1 MAVETDQKLR
11 SEILNLFQYVQR
23 LREEIGR
30 IAQQPEGQTRFEK
43 MSDQLDAILIS
54 TGEATHTVLESLE
67 AISSA
72 AEEIRVMPDPAKVE
86 ELCDRITDKSVE
98 GMEAC
103 SFQDLTGQRISK
115 IIHSLRFIEERVE
128 AMMEI
133 CGREGI
139 EALVGELPSDEEDLK
154 DGVALHGPQVPGEA
168 VSQDEIDKLF
178 S

>member
-1 MAVETDQKLR
+1 MPAETDQKLR

-30 IAQQPEGQTRFEK
+30 IAQQPEGQTRFER

-54 TGEATHTVLESLE
+54 TGEATHTVLEGLE
-67 AISSA
+67 AISSTV
-72 AEEIRVMPDPAKVE
+72 EELRDIPDPAKVE
-86 ELCDRITDKSVE
+86 KLCDRITEKSME

-115 IIHSLRFIEERVE
+115 IARSLRFIEERVD

-139 EALVGELPSDEEDLK
+139 EALVGELPFDEEDLK
-154 DGVALHGPQVPGEA
+154 DGVALHGPQLPGEA